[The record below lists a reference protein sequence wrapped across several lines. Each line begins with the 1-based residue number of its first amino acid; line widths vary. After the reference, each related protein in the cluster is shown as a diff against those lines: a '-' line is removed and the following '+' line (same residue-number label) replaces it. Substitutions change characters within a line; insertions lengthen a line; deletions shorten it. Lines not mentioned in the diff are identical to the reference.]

1 MKTLKTIKYALI
13 LASIFTFSAC
23 ELIEEPNFDT
33 TECTSGCSESTNT
46 DIEE

>member
-33 TECTSGCSESTNT
+33 TECTSGCNSEKTD